1 MAFGDRFLED
11 IRAYRETRLG
21 EAGKRARFPIWGYDT
36 APLARRFLDAGF
48 RAVLVCVDSRTL
60 DPCFAGRDYDEQ
72 LLAELPAGVDP
83 CGENG
88 EFHTFV
94 TAGPIFARPIV
105 CHRCDIVERDGF
117 VKVEVRAFEADVD
130 SNRLVTPR
138 RRCRTLRPGRGAVRS
153 PRLRTP
159 CRNGG
164 RLRSFLQPDCRDSR
178 HLEPK
183 RLERYSRASADTRDI
198 GRRLATRLIGAM
210 RP

>member
-1 MAFGDRFLED
+1 MAFGDLFLED

-105 CHRCDIVERDGF
+105 CHRCDLVERDGF
-117 VKVEVRAFEADVD
+117 VKVEVRAFEADVN

-159 CRNGG
+159 CRNGAG
-164 RLRSFLQPDCRDSR
+164 CGPSYSPTVATAGTSSRNGLSGTRGHPRTRAISGVALRHASS
-178 HLEPK
+178 
-183 RLERYSRASADTRDI
+183 ER
-198 GRRLATRLIGAM
+198 
-210 RP
+210 